1 MLFVFC
7 VNIIKII
14 INREKSPMHALQ
26 DLYLRLSIKM
36 RIALLCF
43 CYSICMI
50 ALTILARSDSWTVR
64 WGALGLFIILG
75 AFFGVLNIWG
85 IGSSIN
91 RVIACLQTM
100 ANGDLSQNIVAK
112 RNNEIS
118 LIIKTIAE
126 LQKNMRLMI
135 SAIQSTSE
143 GLTKSAG
150 DLRRTSEGMATG
162 AEQAVGQSASVVNA
176 VEDLTSV
183 SSDIARNCQV
193 MSGKA
198 METKESTMD
207 GERTINAMSRMMA
220 EIGTLV
226 SDTTRAV
233 ESLGNNSH
241 QIGEIVGTIEDIAD
255 QTNLLALNAAIEAA
269 RAGEQGRGFAVVA
282 DEVRS
287 LAVRT
292 TTATQQIQK
301 IIAVLQRDVK
311 NVVESMG
318 QSSRS
323 VKNGEQG
330 VQLSSQAISDIK
342 SHIEVLTDSVAQ
354 IATAIEEQSATTAG
368 VRNNIRSINDVID
381 SVSHGTRETDQAASG
396 LTESAVEL
404 RAMASKFRV

>member
-1 MLFVFC
+1 MNV
-7 VNIIKII
+7 
-14 INREKSPMHALQ
+14 LQ
-26 DLYLRLSIKM
+26 DLYLRLSIKT

-43 CYSICMI
+43 CYSICMVV
-50 ALTILARSDSWTVR
+50 LTFLATSESWVVR
-64 WGALGLFIILG
+64 WGSLGLFIVLG
-75 AFFGVLNIWG
+75 FFFGMLNIIG
-85 IGSSIN
+85 IGSSID
-91 RVIACLQTM
+91 RVIAYLQTM
-100 ANGDLSQNIVAK
+100 AGGDLSQNIVAK

-118 LIIKTIAE
+118 LIIRTIAE
-126 LQKNMRLMI
+126 LQHYMRSMI

-143 GLTKSAG
+143 GLTRAAG
-150 DLRRTSEGMATG
+150 DLRRTSEGMSVG
-162 AEQAVGQSASVVNA
+162 AEQAVGQSTSVVNA
-176 VEDLTSV
+176 VEELTSV
-183 SSDIARNCQV
+183 SSDIARNCQL

-198 METKESTMD
+198 TETKNTTMD
-207 GERTINAMSRMMA
+207 GERTIEAMSRMMA

-226 SDTTRAV
+226 SDTTHAV
-233 ESLGNNSH
+233 ESLGNNSQ

-301 IIAVLQRDVK
+301 IIAVLQDDVN

-323 VKNGEQG
+323 VNNGEQG
-330 VQLSSQAISDIK
+330 VQLSSRAIQDIK

-354 IATAIEEQSATTAG
+354 IATAIEEQSATTAS
-368 VRNNIRSINDVID
+368 VRNNILAINEVID
-381 SVSHGTRETDQAASG
+381 SVSHGTRETDQAASS
-396 LTESAVEL
+396 LTESAIEL
-404 RAMASKFRV
+404 KTMASKFRV

>member
-1 MLFVFC
+1 
-7 VNIIKII
+7 
-14 INREKSPMHALQ
+14 MHALQ
-26 DLYLRLSIKM
+26 EYYFRLSIKM

-50 ALTILARSDSWTVR
+50 ALTVLARSDSWTVR
-64 WGALGLFIILG
+64 WGVLGLFIVLG
-75 AFFGVLNIWG
+75 AFFGMLNIMG

-91 RVIACLQTM
+91 RVIAHLQTM

-126 LQKNMRLMI
+126 LQANMRSMI

-143 GLTKSAG
+143 GLTKAAG
-150 DLRRTSEGMATG
+150 DLRRTSEGMAAG

-183 SSDIARNCQV
+183 SSDIARNCQL
-193 MSGKA
+193 MSNKA
-198 METKESTMD
+198 TETKASSMD
-207 GERTINAMSRMMA
+207 GGRTIDDMSRMMA

-226 SDTTRAV
+226 SDTTHAV

-368 VRNNIRSINDVID
+368 VRNNIRAISDVID
-381 SVSHGTRETDQAASG
+381 SVSRGTRETDQAASG
-396 LTESAVEL
+396 LTNSAVEL

>member
-1 MLFVFC
+1 M
-7 VNIIKII
+7 
-14 INREKSPMHALQ
+14 SALQ
-26 DLYLRLSIKM
+26 EYYFRLSIKM

-50 ALTILARSDSWTVR
+50 ALTVLARSDSWSVR
-64 WGALGLFIILG
+64 WGALGLFIVLG
-75 AFFGVLNIWG
+75 AFFGMLNILG
-85 IGSSIN
+85 IGTSID
-91 RVIACLQTM
+91 RVIAYLQTM
-100 ANGDLSQNIVAK
+100 AGGDLSQNIAAK

-118 LIIKTIAE
+118 LIIKTIGE
-126 LQKNMRLMI
+126 LQRNMRSMI
-135 SAIQSTSE
+135 AAIQATSE
-143 GLTKSAG
+143 GLTRAAG
-150 DLRRTSEGMATG
+150 DLRRTSEGMAAG
-162 AEQAVGQSASVVNA
+162 AEQAVGQSASVVHA

-198 METKESTMD
+198 TETKESTRE
-207 GERTINAMSRMMA
+207 GERTIDAMSRMMA
-220 EIGTLV
+220 EIGSLV
-226 SDTTRAV
+226 SDTTLAV

-292 TTATQQIQK
+292 TTATQEIQK
-301 IIAVLQRDVK
+301 IIAVLQNDVK
-311 NVVESMG
+311 NVVDSMG

-330 VQLSSQAISDIK
+330 VQLSSRAISDIK
-342 SHIEVLTDSVAQ
+342 SHIEVLTDNVAQ
-354 IATAIEEQSATTAG
+354 IATAIEEQSATTAS
-368 VRNNIRSINDVID
+368 VRNNIRAISDVID
-381 SVSHGTRETDQAASG
+381 TVSCGTRETDQSASG
-396 LTESAVEL
+396 LASSALEL
-404 RAMASKFRV
+404 KTMASRFRV

>member
-1 MLFVFC
+1 
-7 VNIIKII
+7 
-14 INREKSPMHALQ
+14 MHALQ
-26 DLYLRLSIKM
+26 DYYFRLSIKM
-36 RIALLCF
+36 RIALLCL

-50 ALTILARSDSWTVR
+50 ALTVLARSDSWTVR
-64 WGALGLFIILG
+64 WGALGLFIVLG
-75 AFFGVLNIWG
+75 AFFGLLNILG
-85 IGSSIN
+85 IGSSID
-91 RVIACLQTM
+91 RVIAYLQTI
-100 ANGDLSQNIVAK
+100 ANGDLSQNITAK

-118 LIIKTIAE
+118 LIIKTIGE
-126 LQKNMRLMI
+126 LQQNMRSMI

-143 GLTKSAG
+143 GLNKAAG
-150 DLRRTSEGMATG
+150 DLRRTSEGMAAG

-183 SSDIARNCQV
+183 SSDIARNCQL
-193 MSGKA
+193 MSSKA
-198 METKESTMD
+198 TETKESTRD
-207 GERTINAMSRMMA
+207 GEQTIDAMSRMMT
-220 EIGTLV
+220 EIGSLV

-292 TTATQQIQK
+292 TTATQEIQK
-301 IIAVLQRDVK
+301 IIAVLQNDVK
-311 NVVESMG
+311 NVVDSMG

-330 VQLSSQAISDIK
+330 VQLSSQAISGIK

-368 VRNNIRSINDVID
+368 VRNNIRAISDVID
-381 SVSHGTRETDQAASG
+381 TVSQGTKETDLSASG
-396 LTESAVEL
+396 LTSSAIEL
-404 RAMASKFRV
+404 KTLASRFRV

>member
-1 MLFVFC
+1 MY
-7 VNIIKII
+7 
-14 INREKSPMHALQ
+14 ALQ
-26 DLYLRLSIKM
+26 DYYLRLSIKM

-43 CYSICMI
+43 CYSLCMV
-50 ALTILARSDSWTVR
+50 ALTVLSRSDSWVVQ
-64 WGALGLFIILG
+64 WGMLGLFIVLG
-75 AFFGVLNIWG
+75 AFFGLLNILG

-91 RVIACLQTM
+91 RVIAILQTM
-100 ANGDLSQNIVAK
+100 ANGDLSQNVVAR

-126 LQKNMRLMI
+126 LQQNMRSMI
-135 SAIQSTSE
+135 SAIQTTSE
-143 GLTKSAG
+143 GLTKAAG
-150 DLRRTSEGMATG
+150 DLRRTSENMAAG
-162 AEQAVGQSASVVNA
+162 AEEAVGQSALVVNA

-183 SSDIARNCQV
+183 SSDIARNCQL

-198 METKESTMD
+198 TETKESTMD
-207 GERTINAMSRMMA
+207 GARTIDAMSRMMT

-292 TTATQQIQK
+292 TAATQQIQK
-301 IIAVLQRDVK
+301 IIAILQNDVE
-311 NVVESMG
+311 NVVASMG

-330 VQLSSQAISDIK
+330 VQLSSQAVSDIK
-342 SHIEVLTDSVAQ
+342 THIEVLTDSVAQ

-368 VRNNIRSINDVID
+368 VRNNIRAISDVID
-381 SVSHGTRETDQAASG
+381 SVSQGTKETDQAASG
-396 LTESAVEL
+396 LTDSAIEL
-404 RAMASKFRV
+404 RAMASKFQV

>member
-1 MLFVFC
+1 M
-7 VNIIKII
+7 N
-14 INREKSPMHALQ
+14 ALQ
-26 DLYLRLSIKM
+26 DYYFRLSIKM

-50 ALTILARSDSWTVR
+50 ALTVLARSDSWTVR
-64 WGALGLFIILG
+64 WGALGLFIVLG
-75 AFFGVLNIWG
+75 AFFGLLNILG
-85 IGSSIN
+85 IGSSID
-91 RVIACLQTM
+91 RVIAYLQTM
-100 ANGDLSQNIVAK
+100 ANGDLSQNIAAK

-118 LIIKTIAE
+118 LIIKTIGE
-126 LQKNMRLMI
+126 LQQNMRSMI

-143 GLTKSAG
+143 GLNKAAG
-150 DLRRTSEGMATG
+150 DLRRTSEGMAAG

-183 SSDIARNCQV
+183 SSDIARNCQL
-193 MSGKA
+193 MSSKA
-198 METKESTMD
+198 TETKESTQD
-207 GERTINAMSRMMA
+207 GERTIDAMSRMMT
-220 EIGTLV
+220 EIGSLV

-292 TTATQQIQK
+292 TTATQEIQK
-301 IIAVLQRDVK
+301 IIAVLQNDVR
-311 NVVESMG
+311 NVVDSMG

-368 VRNNIRSINDVID
+368 VRNNIRAISDVID
-381 SVSHGTRETDQAASG
+381 TVSHGTRDTDQSASG
-396 LTESAVEL
+396 LTSSAIEL
-404 RAMASKFRV
+404 KTLASRFRV